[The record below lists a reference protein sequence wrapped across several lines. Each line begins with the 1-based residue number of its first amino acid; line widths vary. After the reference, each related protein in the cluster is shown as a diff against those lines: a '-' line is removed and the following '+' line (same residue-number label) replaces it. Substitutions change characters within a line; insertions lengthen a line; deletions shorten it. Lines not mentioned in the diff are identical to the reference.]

1 MSIVCG
7 ETVQRVG
14 EVTQDACMSSARK
27 AAGLRRLRPALQG
40 EPPTCTAARPLG
52 NGVGQGAQQDC
63 GWSAQQDHAVVALD
77 AVGDAAGGGDEAE
90 EKWRGYRLEET
101 FAADGGYEGGQR
113 FGFVLSE
120 LPGAAEVH
128 SRTGNARP

>member
-77 AVGDAAGGGDEAE
+77 AVGDAAGGGDYGGE
-90 EKWRGYRLEET
+90 EWRGSRPEPAL
-101 FAADGGYEGGQR
+101 AAAGGYQGGR
-113 FGFVLSE
+113 AFRVWLGP
-120 LPGAAEVH
+120 LPGGGK
-128 SRTGNARP
+128 RYIG